1 MKPENKAV
9 RTAMKKAK
17 DQPSLH
23 SWQRPKHASAERSV
37 THRKTKKAFQYETYD
52 DDVFIG
58 YTYIKGGSR

>member
-9 RTAMKKAK
+9 RAQLNRTKN
-17 DQPSLH
+17 DPSLH
-23 SWQRPKHASAERSV
+23 PWQKPKRANAEGSV